1 MSSAAEYWAER
12 NRMVMTQG
20 LEKADAVARE
30 LEKSYR
36 RAQREVQAAV
46 DKIYATFAGES
57 GLSYA
62 DAQAYLT
69 KGELKEWRY
78 TLEEYV
84 ERINASGDKDLLR
97 ELNALSARS
106 RIRRLQQVQTAIDVA
121 ASELASRGEALTRDL
136 LEDAYGGAYVQVG
149 GVLQA
154 GLGVGGRLEML
165 NRTEVAQA
173 AAYPW
178 SGASFSERI
187 WNNADNLARALRQ
200 AVTQGLI
207 QGQDVRQMSA
217 AIAKA
222 TGSSAAD
229 AERLIRT
236 ETARCIEEAT
246 LKGYAAAGV
255 GRYQILVDEDERTCK
270 FCGAIDEEAVHEVAG
285 AVTGVNLPPFHPR
298 CRCTTV
304 PYFSEEELDR
314 WEALG
319 AAASGEPAKQE
330 NPAPQAKTIQE
341 AEEFARTQLGIPD
354 VSYKGCDATTAN
366 AWNAGLADNL
376 QRFPKLVENFGFV
389 GEAHERN
396 RRIKPVVERFYQAQA
411 EKLRALHRFSE
422 SAIEAWRKKQVNAYM
437 RSISVGRSTYAQ
449 SFAPESP
456 ALRPFRGV
464 TVNRDFGK
472 DAQAFVQAIAQ
483 DVKNRF
489 HPVGCDTIRSILD
502 HEIGHQLDDLLG
514 ISSRPEIQALYDAR
528 TEEELTRDLSTYA
541 WKNDSRERYGEMIAE
556 AWAEYCNNP
565 HPRELARRIGETIEA
580 EYRRKYGG
588 TTK

>member
-12 NRMVMTQG
+12 NRMVLERG

-69 KGELKEWRY
+69 KGELKEWRF

-136 LEDAYGGAYVQVG
+136 LEDAYGGAYVQVEG
-149 GVLQA
+149 ALRA

-165 NRTEVAQA
+165 NRTEAAQA

-187 WNNADNLARALRQ
+187 WNNAGTLARTLRQ

-207 QGQDVRQMSA
+207 QGQDVRQMGA

-246 LKGYAAAGV
+246 LRGYAAAGV
-255 GRYQILVDEDERTCK
+255 GQYQILVDEDERTCK

-304 PYFSEEELDR
+304 PYFSEEELAR

-319 AAASGEPAKQE
+319 SLASGSEDLALETGAKRTVGWE
-330 NPAPQAKTIQE
+330 DRH
-341 AEEFARTQLGIPD
+341 AERYYEE
-354 VSYKGCDATTAN
+354 V
-366 AWNAGLADNL
+366 
-376 QRFPKLVENFGFV
+376 
-389 GEAHERN
+389 RN
-396 RRIKPVVERFYQAQA
+396 RAPYSDARSIARNAPEFSAEQIEQIRLHVFVKEQPRDGGKKRFDPDYDQAQA
-411 EKLRALHRFSE
+411 WQRLVEGKNIKPSDLVFLR
-422 SAIEAWRKKQVNAYM
+422 
-437 RSISVGRSTYAQ
+437 
-449 SFAPESP
+449 
-456 ALRPFRGV
+456 
-464 TVNRDFGK
+464 
-472 DAQAFVQAIAQ
+472 
-483 DVKNRF
+483 
-489 HPVGCDTIRSILD
+489 
-502 HEIGHQLDDLLG
+502 HE
-514 ISSRPEIQALYDAR
+514 LY
-528 TEEELTRDLSTYA
+528 ELTLMAENGYTYEEA
-541 WKNDSRERYGEMIAE
+541 HSIAE
-556 AWAEYCNNP
+556 KRYNWWKAAQE
-565 HPRELARRIGETIEA
+565 EG
-580 EYRRKYGG
+580 
-588 TTK
+588 

>member
-12 NRMVMTQG
+12 NRMVLEQG

-106 RIRRLQQVQTAIDVA
+106 RIRRLQQVQTAVDVA

-149 GVLQA
+149 GALRT

-187 WNNADNLARALRQ
+187 WNNAGVLARTLRQ

-222 TGSSAAD
+222 TGASAAD

-246 LKGYAAAGV
+246 LQAYAAAGV

-319 AAASGEPAKQE
+319 AAASGDSLAYLTEDGILEERTRPLARHPLPRLDEAVIPLPKFTRYALDAESEPDKAKAFELALGYTAE
-330 NPAPQAKTIQE
+330 NAQALIDNIREHLPEFE
-341 AEEFARTQLGIPD
+341 AVEKPDKGFGKRYQVILQLTGPNG
-354 VSYKGCDATTAN
+354 KTAN
-366 AWNAGLADNL
+366 LLTAWVDD
-376 QRFPKLVENFGFV
+376 
-389 GEAHERN
+389 
-396 RRIKPVVERFYQAQA
+396 
-411 EKLRALHRFSE
+411 
-422 SAIEAWRKKQVNAYM
+422 KK
-437 RSISVGRSTYAQ
+437 S
-449 SFAPESP
+449 
-456 ALRPFRGV
+456 
-464 TVNRDFGK
+464 
-472 DAQAFVQAIAQ
+472 
-483 DVKNRF
+483 
-489 HPVGCDTIRSILD
+489 
-502 HEIGHQLDDLLG
+502 
-514 ISSRPEIQALYDAR
+514 
-528 TEEELTRDLSTYA
+528 
-541 WKNDSRERYGEMIAE
+541 GEMRLTSVYITKKKV
-556 AWAEYCNNP
+556 
-565 HPRELARRIGETIEA
+565 RRSED
-580 EYRRKYGG
+580 
-588 TTK
+588 

>member
-46 DKIYATFAGES
+46 DKICATFAGES

-62 DAQAYLT
+62 DAQEYLT
-69 KGELKEWRY
+69 KGELKEWRF

-149 GVLQA
+149 GALQA

-187 WNNADNLARALRQ
+187 WNNAGVLARALRQ

-304 PYFSEEELDR
+304 PYFSQEELDR

-319 AAASGEPAKQE
+319 AAANGDSLAYLTEDGILEERARPLVRHPLPRLDEAVIPLPKFTRYALDAKKAPDKAKAFELALGYTAENAQALIDNIREHLPEFDAVESGENAFGLLYEVTLELTGPNGK
-330 NPAPQAKTIQE
+330 
-341 AEEFARTQLGIPD
+341 
-354 VSYKGCDATTAN
+354 TAN
-366 AWNAGLADNL
+366 
-376 QRFPKLVENFGFV
+376 
-389 GEAHERN
+389 
-396 RRIKPVVERFYQAQA
+396 
-411 EKLRALHRFSE
+411 
-422 SAIEAWRKKQVNAYM
+422 
-437 RSISVGRSTYAQ
+437 
-449 SFAPESP
+449 
-456 ALRPFRGV
+456 
-464 TVNRDFGK
+464 
-472 DAQAFVQAIAQ
+472 
-483 DVKNRF
+483 VKT
-489 HPVGCDTIRSILD
+489 GWILD
-502 HEIGHQLDDLLG
+502 REKDEM
-514 ISSRPEIQALYDAR
+514 R
-528 TEEELTRDLSTYA
+528 LTTVFVD
-541 WKNDSRERYGEMIAE
+541 
-556 AWAEYCNNP
+556 
-565 HPRELARRIGETIEA
+565 
-580 EYRRKYGG
+580 RRKGG
-588 TTK
+588 KRHED

>member
-12 NRMVMTQG
+12 NRMVLTQG

-46 DKIYATFAGES
+46 DKICATFAGES

-149 GVLQA
+149 GALQA

-187 WNNADNLARALRQ
+187 WNNADSLARALRQ

-207 QGQDVRQMSA
+207 QGQDARQMGA

-304 PYFSEEELDR
+304 PYFSQEELDR

-319 AAASGEPAKQE
+319 AAANGEEVTPDTE
-330 NPAPQAKTIQE
+330 EDTD
-341 AEEFARTQLGIPD
+341 AEITPD
-354 VSYKGCDATTAN
+354 VTWFRATYGETVAKGMQALLRAADEDVVR
-366 AWNAGLADNL
+366 AWNSVSADFRTKSSGYAGSQAYYSPMDDAVTINMRSSVAGNNYQKPHQLA
-376 QRFPKLVENFGFV
+376 FHEFGHM
-389 GEAHERN
+389 EDYLLN
-396 RRIKPVVERFYQAQA
+396 RKFGDGDR
-411 EKLRALHRFSE
+411 LRALSE
-422 SAIEAWRKKQVNAYM
+422 SFQGRNSDGTVQLGARGTLGLLGRTAKEEAAEAVKRAKKKYGVKTKKEAVQHWLQEIAQGKSLYAKADVSDILEGAGCGISYPLGVGHGTSYWKGRDNGKEIFAEITSAEIANAESLELIKQTFP
-437 RSISVGRSTYAQ
+437 RTYAVYR
-449 SFAPESP
+449 EI
-456 ALRPFRGV
+456 LKV
-464 TVNRDFGK
+464 
-472 DAQAFVQAIAQ
+472 
-483 DVKNRF
+483 VKGN
-489 HPVGCDTIRSILD
+489 
-502 HEIGHQLDDLLG
+502 
-514 ISSRPEIQALYDAR
+514 A
-528 TEEELTRDLSTYA
+528 
-541 WKNDSRERYGEMIAE
+541 
-556 AWAEYCNNP
+556 
-565 HPRELARRIGETIEA
+565 
-580 EYRRKYGG
+580 
-588 TTK
+588 

>member
-1 MSSAAEYWAER
+1 MTAAEYWAER

-46 DKIYATFAGES
+46 DKICATFAGES

-62 DAQAYLT
+62 DAQEYLT
-69 KGELKEWRY
+69 KSELKEWRF

-149 GVLQA
+149 GV
-154 GLGVGGRLEML
+154 GGRLEML

-187 WNNADNLARALRQ
+187 WNNADSLARALRQ

-207 QGQDVRQMSA
+207 QGQDARQMGA

-304 PYFSEEELDR
+304 PYFSQEELDR

-319 AAASGEPAKQE
+319 AAANGEEVTPDTE
-330 NPAPQAKTIQE
+330 EDTD
-341 AEEFARTQLGIPD
+341 AEITPD
-354 VSYKGCDATTAN
+354 VTWFRATYGETVAKGMQALLRAADEDVVR
-366 AWNAGLADNL
+366 AWNAVSADFRTKSSGYAGSQAYYSPMDDAVTINMRSSVAGNNYQKPHQLA
-376 QRFPKLVENFGFV
+376 FHEFGHM
-389 GEAHERN
+389 EDYLLN
-396 RRIKPVVERFYQAQA
+396 RKFGDGDR
-411 EKLRALHRFSE
+411 LRALSE
-422 SAIEAWRKKQVNAYM
+422 SFQGRNSDGTVQLGARGTLGLLGRTAKEEVAEAVKRAKKKYGVKTKKEAVQHWLQEIAQGKSLYAKADVSDILEGAGCGISYPLGVGHGTSYWKGRDNGKEIFAEITSAEIANAESLELIKQTFP
-437 RSISVGRSTYAQ
+437 RTYAVYR
-449 SFAPESP
+449 EI
-456 ALRPFRGV
+456 LKV
-464 TVNRDFGK
+464 
-472 DAQAFVQAIAQ
+472 
-483 DVKNRF
+483 VKGN
-489 HPVGCDTIRSILD
+489 
-502 HEIGHQLDDLLG
+502 
-514 ISSRPEIQALYDAR
+514 A
-528 TEEELTRDLSTYA
+528 
-541 WKNDSRERYGEMIAE
+541 
-556 AWAEYCNNP
+556 
-565 HPRELARRIGETIEA
+565 
-580 EYRRKYGG
+580 
-588 TTK
+588 

>member
-149 GVLQA
+149 GALQA

-187 WNNADNLARALRQ
+187 WNNADSLARALRQ

-246 LKGYAAAGV
+246 LKGYAAAGIAQ
-255 GRYQILVDEDERTCK
+255 YQILVDEDERTCK

-319 AAASGEPAKQE
+319 AAASGDSLAYLTEDGILEETREDIRAGRYPRKLQKNRQMRHIPGNEAYDRYAAQYAAKNE
-330 NPAPQAKTIQE
+330 YGPSRVTIGLEKIQE
-341 AEEFARTQLGIPD
+341 LIER
-354 VSYKGCDATTAN
+354 Y
-366 AWNAGLADNL
+366 AGTGVLKMD
-376 QRFPKLVENFGFV
+376 
-389 GEAHERN
+389 RN
-396 RRIKPVVERFYQAQA
+396 GQWTHTEI
-411 EKLRALHRFSE
+411 
-422 SAIEAWRKKQVNAYM
+422 
-437 RSISVGRSTYAQ
+437 
-449 SFAPESP
+449 
-456 ALRPFRGV
+456 
-464 TVNRDFGK
+464 
-472 DAQAFVQAIAQ
+472 
-483 DVKNRF
+483 
-489 HPVGCDTIRSILD
+489 ILD
-502 HEIGHQLDDLLG
+502 NEEVIGV
-514 ISSRPEIQALYDAR
+514 AVNNR
-528 TEEELTRDLSTYA
+528 T
-541 WKNDSRERYGEMIAE
+541 GAE
-556 AWAEYCNNP
+556 APTTVFKIHYASDGAHLVPDYP
-565 HPRELARRIGETIEA
+565 SKKRRRET
-580 EYRRKYGG
+580 
-588 TTK
+588 